1 MFLPDDRAR
10 QGVIAPMN
18 VGDNMKTASIGSLS
32 WALGIRSR
40 PEERKFVARSS
51 ERFSVKM
58 ASPRSSMREAAG
70 GNQQKVLL
78 ARALSNEGRLVLL
91 YEPTQGVDVG
101 VKADI
106 YAQLCESG
114 LQGARGAY
122 LFVGRGRVDPHLR
135 PGRGLGQG
143 RDRGRVCLGRN
154 LEGRHYRGDGR
165 LFDPSRPGHHLSRTR
180 GDKRVTSPAINR
192 YRTGDSLASRG
203 WRPSPSAQGT
213 LRVWALALAL
223 LIFYFFIVPAVGQL
237 NEHQPPLAE
246 LSPARLGGRRA
257 DGCPYR
263 WPDRPECWWGG
274 QPGHSDRSDTNG
286 IFGPG
291 RHSGQPCGYLIGATF
306 GVFNGFLVAYRRMSS
321 FIVTIAT
328 WSIIDGAALLV
339 LPSAGGSVPTVFTSV
354 VNMISPL
361 SFGTIALIGSL
372 LLWAW
377 ARNTAGFLRLRA
389 VGSGAEKAHWA
400 GVAERRTVLAAYA
413 FSGLAAASA
422 GLVLAGVTS
431 SGDPNIG
438 TSYILNSLAA
448 AVIGGVSL
456 LGGSGSF
463 AGVLGGAMVLTM
475 VNNVV
480 FALGL
485 TAYLEPAIVG
495 GILAVAVF
503 TTGIG
508 SHRRLAGGAGT

>member
-1 MFLPDDRAR
+1 
-10 QGVIAPMN
+10 
-18 VGDNMKTASIGSLS
+18 
-32 WALGIRSR
+32 
-40 PEERKFVARSS
+40 
-51 ERFSVKM
+51 
-58 ASPRSSMREAAG
+58 
-70 GNQQKVLL
+70 
-78 ARALSNEGRLVLL
+78 
-91 YEPTQGVDVG
+91 
-101 VKADI
+101 
-106 YAQLCESG
+106 
-114 LQGARGAY
+114 
-122 LFVGRGRVDPHLR
+122 
-135 PGRGLGQG
+135 
-143 RDRGRVCLGRN
+143 
-154 LEGRHYRGDGR
+154 
-165 LFDPSRPGHHLSRTR
+165 
-180 GDKRVTSPAINR
+180 VTSPAINR

-223 LIFYFFIVPAVGQL
+223 LIFYFLLSPRSANLTSINLLLQNCLPLAWVAAGQMAVLIVGQIDL
-237 NEHQPPLAE
+237 SVGGVVSLATAIAATRMGSSA
-246 LSPARLGGRRA
+246 LDAIVVSLVA
-257 DGCPYR
+257 
-263 WPDRPECWWGG
+263 
-274 QPGHSDRSDTNG
+274 
-286 IFGPG
+286 I
-291 RHSGQPCGYLIGATF
+291 LIGATF

-463 AGVLGGAMVLTM
+463 AGVLGGAMVLTI